1 MKCFLPLNTTKK
13 GTFVIA
19 EVEMENVVCQSE
31 KDTGQIETQ
40 GRQNK
45 NVASEKLLL
54 TTPRLG
60 AASVT
65 EEQ

>member
-1 MKCFLPLNTTKK
+1 M
-13 GTFVIA
+13 A

-60 AASVT
+60 AVSVT